1 MNQLIVPSESKSLLS
16 SSGKVPNVLSDAGG
30 DVVKVFL
37 TFFTDQIRNPNTRQA
52 YLHNAVAFFEWC
64 GDNNLSFAD
73 IESFHI
79 SGYIEQHRQTKSDAT
94 VKQHLASIK
103 MLFDWMVI
111 QQIVPRNPAAAVRGP
126 KIVIRKGKTP
136 VFDEAGAKEFFA
148 SFENR
153 ATEEAR
159 EMHVVELRDR
169 AFCAVMTYA
178 MPRVSSVC
186 GMLNEDFYLN
196 GTTWWLRFSHG
207 KGGVHHEMPAH
218 HKLVEY
224 LHAYLDAA
232 STAGLPDVAGRAKA
246 GEKKGLL
253 FRSTRGQTRLLTE
266 RPLRRQNALDMV
278 KRRAKDAG
286 IQMNICNH
294 TFRGSGITNYM
305 KNGGSLKKARDMAA
319 HADTRTTM
327 LYDHSGDQATLDE
340 VERIHI

>member
-52 YLHNAVAFFEWC
+52 YLHNAIAFFEWC
-64 GDNNLSFAD
+64 GDNQLSFAD

-79 SGYIEQHRQTKSDAT
+79 SGYIEQLRQLKSDAT
-94 VKQHLASIK
+94 VKQHLAAIK

-126 KIVIRKGKTP
+126 KIVVRRGKTP
-136 VFDEAGAKEFFA
+136 VFDEEGAKHFFD
-148 SFENR
+148 SFAKR
-153 ATEEAR
+153 AAAEDR
-159 EMHVVELRDR
+159 EMHVVEVRDR

-186 GMLNEDFYLN
+186 GMLVEDFYLN
-196 GTTWWLRFSHG
+196 GTTWWLRFSKG

-232 STAGLPDVAGRAKA
+232 AIAGK
-246 GEKKGLL
+246 KKGML
-253 FRSTRGQTRLLTE
+253 FRSTRGHVDRGAGRCADCFEHARQTQISAATKDAVGRANDQFDGSGGERVVRETDAIELTFDELSHRLVIQTP
-266 RPLRRQNALDMV
+266 RDDGIRHSALDILV
-278 KRRAKDAG
+278 DG
-286 IQMNICNH
+286 QIQV
-294 TFRGSGITNYM
+294 R
-305 KNGGSLKKARDMAA
+305 
-319 HADTRTTM
+319 
-327 LYDHSGDQATLDE
+327 
-340 VERIHI
+340 